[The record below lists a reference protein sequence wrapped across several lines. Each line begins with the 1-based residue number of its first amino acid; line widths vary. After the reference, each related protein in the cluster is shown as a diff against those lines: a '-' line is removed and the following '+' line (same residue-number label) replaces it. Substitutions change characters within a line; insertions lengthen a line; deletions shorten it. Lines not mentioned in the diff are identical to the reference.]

1 MASTA
6 VWGPRGLGLHP
17 RTASRWCQAPSVMR
31 HGAVSI
37 TARAATGGRPP
48 PRGPGSGSGGGGGGG
63 GDDADGG
70 FGQQPSQAV
79 APARKPLTP
88 VAWAIIAI
96 AGILTGKLY
105 FWVKLVKEDCCRLQ
119 VLNAALR
126 ADIAATVKEVES
138 FKGRM
143 VLKKEVE
150 ELRADLEQDAK
161 QLVELRIAVA
171 QLQERLPARR
181 K

>member
-1 MASTA
+1 
-6 VWGPRGLGLHP
+6 L
-17 RTASRWCQAPSVMR
+17 
-31 HGAVSI
+31 
-37 TARAATGGRPP
+37 
-48 PRGPGSGSGGGGGGG
+48 
-63 GDDADGG
+63 
-70 FGQQPSQAV
+70 QAV

-105 FWVKLVKEDCCRLQ
+105 FWVKYIKEDCCRLQ